1 MIINLLSDYR
11 GVLTK
16 EVYFT
21 AGQYS
26 IPDDMPESYANELV
40 KAGRAEIVEEAKPEP
55 IAEPESR
62 DSLPKTTTTKRT
74 TRRKK
79 AA

>member
-1 MIINLLSDYR
+1 MKIKLLVDYR
-11 GVLTK
+11 GVLTH
-16 EVYFT
+16 EAYYT

-26 IPDDMPESYANELV
+26 IPDDMPESYAKELV
-40 KAGRAEIVEEAKPEP
+40 KAGRAVMVDEPTPLESLPEPEPEAK
-55 IAEPESR
+55 
-62 DSLPKTTTTKRT
+62 KTTTRKPR